1 MYYFYFSVDG
11 KKRFSPDYPV
21 MKDASGKI
29 LNYVKHNL
37 RDEEN
42 EEVQETYNPMKHLI
56 SQESTLTATDE
67 TRFKQE

>member
-1 MYYFYFSVDG
+1 
-11 KKRFSPDYPV
+11 